1 MPTNK
6 ARTSDNAQKQSASNA
21 IPIFYSDLLFCSLS
35 NKSSSSWSRYSYSV
49 SIRLSR
55 SYSFHSRVVMVVS
68 LRPAL
73 RKSFNHTLHHVPT
86 TYLPPFQHI
95 STSYCF
101 RIVSASGSEND
112 RRTIGERYGINTGLI
127 RERYENNTRTVFSD
141 SHPKLLIRNLIF
153 LSLFLLI
160 IFYISTTCLF
170 QLFMPRRRAHHLPW
184 RSLYTKI
191 TFRSAECKPISMN

>member
-1 MPTNK
+1 MH
-6 ARTSDNAQKQSASNA
+6 R
-21 IPIFYSDLLFCSLS
+21 
-35 NKSSSSWSRYSYSV
+35 
-49 SIRLSR
+49 
-55 SYSFHSRVVMVVS
+55 SRVPVMLFPYSILIYCFVLCQTS
-68 LRPAL
+68 HHPHGAD
-73 RKSFNHTLHHVPT
+73 HVPT
-86 TYLPPFQHI
+86 TYRPPLQHI

-101 RIVSASGSEND
+101 RIVSVLFPLPEARTIGERQEND
-112 RRTIGERYGINTGLI
+112 RRTIRDQYGIDTRTI
-127 RERYENNTRTVFSD
+127 RERYENNTRTVFSE

-160 IFYISTTCLF
+160 IFYISTTCFF

>member
-35 NKSSSSWSRYSYSV
+35 NKSSSSWSR
-49 SIRLSR
+49 
-55 SYSFHSRVVMVVS
+55 
-68 LRPAL
+68 PC
-73 RKSFNHTLHHVPT
+73 THHVSSS
-86 TYLPPFQHI
+86 PPAYIDLILFP
-95 STSYCF
+95 YCF

-127 RERYENNTRTVFSD
+127 RERYENDTRTVFSD

-153 LSLFLLI
+153 LPLFLLI

-170 QLFMPRRRAHHLPW
+170 QLFMPRRRAHHLP
-184 RSLYTKI
+184 
-191 TFRSAECKPISMN
+191 

>member
-35 NKSSSSWSRYSYSV
+35 NKSSSSWSR
-49 SIRLSR
+49 
-55 SYSFHSRVVMVVS
+55 
-68 LRPAL
+68 PC
-73 RKSFNHTLHHVPT
+73 THHVSSS
-86 TYLPPFQHI
+86 PPAYIDLILFP
-95 STSYCF
+95 YCF

-112 RRTIGERYGINTGLI
+112 RRTIRDQYGIDTGLI

-170 QLFMPRRRAHHLPW
+170 QLFMPRRRSHHLPW

>member
-35 NKSSSSWSRYSYSV
+35 NKSSSSWSR
-49 SIRLSR
+49 
-55 SYSFHSRVVMVVS
+55 
-68 LRPAL
+68 PC
-73 RKSFNHTLHHVPT
+73 THHVSSS
-86 TYLPPFQHI
+86 PPAYIDLILFP
-95 STSYCF
+95 YCF

-112 RRTIGERYGINTGLI
+112 RRTIGERYGINTGSI
-127 RERYENNTRTVFSD
+127 RDWYETDTRTVFSD

>member
-35 NKSSSSWSRYSYSV
+35 NKSSSSWSR
-49 SIRLSR
+49 
-55 SYSFHSRVVMVVS
+55 
-68 LRPAL
+68 PC
-73 RKSFNHTLHHVPT
+73 THHVSSS
-86 TYLPPFQHI
+86 PPAYIDLILFP
-95 STSYCF
+95 YCF

-112 RRTIGERYGINTGLI
+112 RRTIRDQYGINTGLI
-127 RERYENNTRTVFSD
+127 RERYENDTRTVFSEP
-141 SHPKLLIRNLIF
+141 HPKLLIRNLIF
-153 LSLFLLI
+153 LPLFLLI
-160 IFYISTTCLF
+160 IFYISATCLF

>member
-35 NKSSSSWSRYSYSV
+35 NKSSSSWSR
-49 SIRLSR
+49 
-55 SYSFHSRVVMVVS
+55 
-68 LRPAL
+68 PC
-73 RKSFNHTLHHVPT
+73 THHVSSS
-86 TYLPPFQHI
+86 PPAYIDLILFP
-95 STSYCF
+95 YCF

-112 RRTIGERYGINTGLI
+112 TRTIGERYGINTGSI
-127 RERYENNTRTVFSD
+127 RERYENDTRTVFSEP
-141 SHPKLLIRNLIF
+141 HPKLLIRNLIF

>member
-35 NKSSSSWSRYSYSV
+35 NKSSSSWSR
-49 SIRLSR
+49 
-55 SYSFHSRVVMVVS
+55 
-68 LRPAL
+68 PC
-73 RKSFNHTLHHVPT
+73 THHVSSS
-86 TYLPPFQHI
+86 PPAYIDLILFP
-95 STSYCF
+95 YCF

-127 RERYENNTRTVFSD
+127 RERYENDTRTVFSD

-160 IFYISTTCLF
+160 MFYISTTCLF

>member
-55 SYSFHSRVVMVVS
+55 SYSFHGRVVMVVS

-73 RKSFNHTLHHVPT
+73 REKLQSHASPCTHHVSSS
-86 TYLPPFQHI
+86 LPAYIDLILFP
-95 STSYCF
+95 YCF

-112 RRTIGERYGINTGLI
+112 RTTKKGATKDERRMI
-127 RERYENNTRTVFSD
+127 RDRYETNTWQQA
-141 SHPKLLIRNLIF
+141 LAAIF
-153 LSLFLLI
+153 LASVMRL
-160 IFYISTTCLF
+160 
-170 QLFMPRRRAHHLPW
+170 
-184 RSLYTKI
+184 
-191 TFRSAECKPISMN
+191 